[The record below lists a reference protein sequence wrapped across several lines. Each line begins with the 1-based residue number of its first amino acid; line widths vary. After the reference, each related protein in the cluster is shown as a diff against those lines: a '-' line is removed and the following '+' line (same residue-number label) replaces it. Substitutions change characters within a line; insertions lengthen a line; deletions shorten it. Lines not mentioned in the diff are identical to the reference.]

1 MNHKLMQSFMAV
13 AEELHFGR
21 AAARLH
27 ISQPPLTKQIQQLE
41 QAMGVRLLERT
52 KRKVELTAAGR
63 VFLDEVRAVLQ
74 QTEQAVE
81 LARKADR
88 GETGHLAVGFIDA
101 AIYSVVPSVVQRFTK
116 RYPEVELSLTD
127 LRIPNQVRAVAE
139 RQLDIGFVH
148 PPVIHNALKVESIL
162 VEPLIVALPET
173 HRLASEAE
181 VALADLA
188 SEALI
193 QFPRSINPSLYDE
206 IVGLCRSSGFSPR
219 IVREATPKQTII
231 GLVSVG
237 LGVSLL
243 PACLQNLRRSGVV
256 YRPIQGRTLSIDTS
270 IIYRHE
276 QPSPVLNAFLDIV
289 RETTQKDSNPV
300 SLQAS

>member
-1 MNHKLMQSFMAV
+1 M
-13 AEELHFGR
+13 
-21 AAARLH
+21 
-27 ISQPPLTKQIQQLE
+27 
-41 QAMGVRLLERT
+41 
-52 KRKVELTAAGR
+52 
-63 VFLDEVRAVLQ
+63 
-74 QTEQAVE
+74 
-81 LARKADR
+81 
-88 GETGHLAVGFIDA
+88 
-101 AIYSVVPSVVQRFTK
+101 PSVVQRFTK

-148 PPVIHNALKVESIL
+148 PPVVHEALRVESIL

-243 PACLQNLRRSGVV
+243 PACLQNLRRHGVV

-276 QPSPVLNAFLDIV
+276 QPSPVLKAFLDIV
-289 RETTQKDSNPV
+289 RETTLTDSNPV
-300 SLQAS
+300 SL

>member
-1 MNHKLMQSFMAV
+1 MDYKLMQSFVAV

-41 QAMGVRLLERT
+41 QFMGVRLLERT
-52 KRKVELTAAGR
+52 KRKVELTPAGR
-63 VFLDEVRAVLQ
+63 VFLDEARAVLH

-101 AIYSVVPSVVQRFTK
+101 AIYSVVPSVVRRFTEH
-116 RYPEVELSLTD
+116 YPEVELSLTD
-127 LRIPNQVRAVAE
+127 LRIPNQVRAVVE
-139 RQLDIGFVH
+139 RQLDIGFIH
-148 PPVIHNALKVESIL
+148 PPVVHKALKVESIL

-181 VALADLA
+181 VPLADLA

-206 IVGLCRSSGFSPR
+206 IIGLCRSSGFSPR

-256 YRPIQGRTLSIDTS
+256 YRPIQGRSLSIDTS
-270 IIYRHE
+270 IIYRRE
-276 QPSPVLNAFLDIV
+276 QPSPVLKAFLEIV
-289 RETTQKDSNPV
+289 RET
-300 SLQAS
+300 L

>member
-1 MNHKLMQSFMAV
+1 MDHKLMQSFVTV

-52 KRKVELTAAGR
+52 NRKVELTAAGR
-63 VFLDEVRAVLQ
+63 VFLDEARAVLH
-74 QTEQAVE
+74 QTDQAVE
-81 LARKADR
+81 LARKAGR
-88 GETGHLAVGFIDA
+88 GETGHLSVGFIDA
-101 AIYSVVPSVVQRFTK
+101 AIYSVVPAIVQRFTE

-127 LRIPNQVRAVAE
+127 LRIPNQVKAVVE
-139 RQLDIGFVH
+139 RQLDIGFIH
-148 PPVIHNALKVESIL
+148 PPVSHKSLCVERVL
-162 VEPLIVALPET
+162 VEPLIVALPEV
-173 HRLASEAE
+173 HRLAPEAAI
-181 VALADLA
+181 ALSDLA
-188 SEALI
+188 SEPLI
-193 QFPRSINPSLYDE
+193 QFPRGINPSLYDE

-243 PACLQNLRRSGVV
+243 PACLENLRRAGVV
-256 YRPIQGRTLSIDTS
+256 YRPIRGRTLSIDTS
-270 IIYRHE
+270 IIYRRE
-276 QPSPVLNAFLDIV
+276 EPSSVLKAFLDIV
-289 RETTQKDSNPV
+289 REATKT
-300 SLQAS
+300 ASPQV

>member
-1 MNHKLMQSFMAV
+1 MDHKLMQSFVAV

-41 QAMGVRLLERT
+41 KAMGVRLLERT

-63 VFLDEVRAVLQ
+63 VFLDEARAVLY
-74 QTEQAVE
+74 QTGQAVE
-81 LARKADR
+81 LARKAER
-88 GETGHLAVGFIDA
+88 GETGHLSVGFIDA
-101 AIYSVVPSVVQRFTK
+101 AIYSVVPAIVQRFTA
-116 RYPEVELSLTD
+116 RYPDIELSLTD
-127 LRIPNQVRAVAE
+127 LRIPNQIKMVTE
-139 RQLDIGFVH
+139 RRLDIGFVH
-148 PPVIHNALKVESIL
+148 PPVNQKGLQVESIL

-173 HRLASEAE
+173 HRLSRETE
-181 VALADLA
+181 IALADLA
-188 SEALI
+188 HEALI

-219 IVREATPKQTII
+219 IMREATPKQTII

-243 PACLQNLRRSGVV
+243 PACLENLRRPGVV
-256 YRPIQGRTLSIDTS
+256 YRPIQGRNLTIDTS
-270 IIYRHE
+270 IIYRRE
-276 QPSPVLNAFLDIV
+276 QPSPVLGAFLNIV
-289 RETTQKDSNPV
+289 RETAGMETTPHAQR
-300 SLQAS
+300 

>member
-63 VFLDEVRAVLQ
+63 VFLDEVRAVLH

-148 PPVIHNALKVESIL
+148 PPVVHNALKVESIL

-276 QPSPVLNAFLDIV
+276 QPSPVLKAFLDIV

>member
-1 MNHKLMQSFMAV
+1 MQSFVAV

-21 AAARLH
+21 AAVRLH

-63 VFLDEVRAVLQ
+63 VFLDKARAVLH
-74 QTEQAVE
+74 QTGQAVE
-81 LARKADR
+81 LARKAGR
-88 GETGHLAVGFIDA
+88 GETGHLSVGFIDA
-101 AIYSVVPSVVQRFTK
+101 AIYSVVPAIVRQFTE

-127 LRIPNQVRAVAE
+127 LRIPNQVKLVAE

-148 PPVIHNALKVESIL
+148 PPIVHKALRVESIV
-162 VEPLIVALPET
+162 VEPLIVALPEA
-173 HRLASEAE
+173 HRLAAE
-181 VALADLA
+181 TEIALADLA
-188 SEALI
+188 PEALI

-206 IVGLCRSSGFSPR
+206 IVELCRSSGFSPR

-243 PACLQNLRRSGVV
+243 PACLANLRRSGVV
-256 YRPIQGRTLSIDTS
+256 YRPIRGRNLSIDTS
-270 IIYRHE
+270 IIYRCE
-276 QPSPVLNAFLDIV
+276 QPSPVLSAFLAIV
-289 RETTQKDSNPV
+289 RETVKPIPTGVGPAECLN
-300 SLQAS
+300 

>member
-63 VFLDEVRAVLQ
+63 VFLDEVRAVLH

-148 PPVIHNALKVESIL
+148 PPVVHEALRVESIL

-243 PACLQNLRRSGVV
+243 PACLQNLRRHGVV

-276 QPSPVLNAFLDIV
+276 QPSPVLKAFLDIV
-289 RETTQKDSNPV
+289 RETTLTDSNPV